1 MSVFCM
7 DAHMHFDLYRDREE
21 VLKYIETHHS
31 YTIAVTNL
39 PDIYRRYHGKYN
51 NFKYTR
57 LALGF
62 HPELAFQYQNQMNV
76 FEKCISE
83 TRYIGEVG
91 LDYSI
96 RDEENKKVQRNV
108 FAEIVRLCSITSG
121 KVMSVHSR
129 RAEADCL
136 QIMKDY
142 HGKAIL
148 HWFSGSRETLY
159 KALDCGY
166 YFSINH
172 QMLVSNNGR
181 RIVDEIPLER
191 ILIESDAPFTKGLEK
206 EYSISFIENV
216 YQYLCKMRGIEVD
229 ELSNRLKNN
238 FREVLS

>member
-1 MSVFCM
+1 M

-21 VLKYIETHHS
+21 VLKYIETYHS

-39 PDIYRRYHGKYN
+39 PGIYRRYLGKYG

-76 FEKCISE
+76 FKECVSE
-83 TRYIGEVG
+83 TKYIGEVG
-91 LDYSI
+91 LDFTVQ
-96 RDEENKKVQRNV
+96 DEENMKVQRKV
-108 FAEIVRLCSITSG
+108 FAEIVRLCSISSG

-142 HGKAIL
+142 QGKAIF
-148 HWFSGSRETLY
+148 HWFSGSKENLY
-159 KALDCGY
+159 KALDRGY

-172 QMLVSNNGR
+172 QMLMSNNGR

-206 EYSISFIENV
+206 GYSVSFIKKI
-216 YQYLCKMRGIEVD
+216 YQYLHENRRITSN
-229 ELSNRLKNN
+229 ELSDRLKSN
-238 FREVLS
+238 FREVLT